1 MNKRAERILLFT
13 LDFVTINL
21 AYLAYYWL
29 RVRSGWLS
37 YAIEP
42 ELVLPMVAIYVYWL
56 ILFAF
61 FGLYRSWY
69 AQSRL
74 DELVT
79 LFRTTGIGV
88 LVLFFLIF
96 LDDETTRTQPGMRGL
111 IVAYWVLIFAFVS
124 MGRLGIRAVQKRL
137 LEAGI
142 GARNTLIVGWSHKA
156 YELCDMVLKYPALG
170 YKLVGFVKV
179 GKPAPMKKP
188 KRVDYRGIPVVGSA
202 DDLTALVQ
210 QHNIRE
216 VLIGLDSTEHDK
228 LLDIVSSCNG
238 YEVGLKIMPDMY
250 DIVSG
255 QARISS
261 IYGFP
266 LIEVTPEILKPWEE
280 ALKRTVDVLAS
291 AMILVVGSPIW
302 LLVALLVKIDSPGPV
317 LYKQERV
324 GRGGKI
330 FRMLKFRSMHSDAE
344 KQSGPV
350 WASKRDPRVTG
361 VGKIIRRLHFD
372 EVPQFVNVLRGDMS
386 LVGPRPERPFF
397 VEKLSSELPLYRRR
411 LKVRPGI
418 TGWAQ
423 VKYKYDESIE
433 DVKVKL
439 KYDLFYI
446 ENMSWRMDLKILFN
460 TFYVMLAGKG
470 HT

>member
-1 MNKRAERILLFT
+1 MSKRSERIPLIS
-13 LDFVTINL
+13 LDLVTINL
-21 AYLAYYWL
+21 AYGVYFWL
-29 RVRSGWLS
+29 RVRSGWFT

-42 ELVLPMVAIYVYWL
+42 ELLLPMAAIYLYWL
-56 ILFAF
+56 ILFAI

-88 LVLFFLIF
+88 LVLFFVIF
-96 LDDETTRTQPGMRGL
+96 LDDESTRSQPGMRGL
-111 IVAYWVLIFAFVS
+111 IVAYWFLVFGFVS
-124 MGRLGIRAVQKRL
+124 IGRLAIRAVQKRL

-170 YKLVGFVKV
+170 YKLIGFVKV
-179 GKPAPMKKP
+179 GKAAAGKKP
-188 KRVDYRGIPVVGSA
+188 KRLDYQGVPVVGSVEE
-202 DDLTALVQ
+202 LTGLLR
-210 QHNIRE
+210 QHSIRE

-228 LLDIVSSCNG
+228 LLGIVNSCNG
-238 YEVGLKIMPDMY
+238 YDVGLKMMADMY

-280 ALKRTVDVLAS
+280 VLKRTLDVLA
-291 AMILVVGSPIW
+291 AAAILLVGSPIW
-302 LLVALLVKIDSPGPV
+302 LLVALLVKIDSSGPV
-317 LYKQERV
+317 LYKQDRV
-324 GRGGKI
+324 GRNGKI
-330 FRMLKFRSMHSDAE
+330 FKMLKFRSMHSDAE
-344 KQSGPV
+344 KKSGPV
-350 WASKRDPRVTG
+350 WAAKRDPRVTR
-361 VGKIIRRLHFD
+361 VGKIIRRLHID
-372 EVPQFVNVLRGDMS
+372 EVPQFINVLRGVMS

-397 VEKLSSELPLYRRR
+397 VEKLSSELPLYKRR